1 MKVTLLKDSEH
12 GKAKETVDVS
22 DARANYLIR
31 CKVAIEYIAPKQ
43 EKKENDKP
51 RTVRKSKAKS

>member
-1 MKVTLLKDSEH
+1 MKVTLLKDSEQ
-12 GKAKETVDVS
+12 GKKGATVKV
-22 DARANYLIR
+22 APALANYLIR

-51 RTVRKSKAKS
+51 RTVSKSKAKS

>member
-1 MKVTLLKDSEH
+1 MKVTLLKNSEH

-31 CKVAIEYIAPKQ
+31 CKVAIEYIAPKP
-43 EKKENDKP
+43 KKENDKP
-51 RTVRKSKAKS
+51 RTTRKSKAKS

>member
-1 MKVTLLKDSEH
+1 MKVTLLKDSEQ
-12 GKAKETVDVS
+12 GKKGATVKVAPS
-22 DARANYLIR
+22 LANYLIR

-43 EKKENDKP
+43 EEKENDKP